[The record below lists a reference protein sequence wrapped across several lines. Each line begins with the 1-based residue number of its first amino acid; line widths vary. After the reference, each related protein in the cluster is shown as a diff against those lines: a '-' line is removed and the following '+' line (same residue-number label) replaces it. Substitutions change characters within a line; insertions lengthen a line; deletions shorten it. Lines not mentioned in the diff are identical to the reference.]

1 MSGTTTNM
9 LTINGVTIA
18 TPSKFT
24 ITLNDLDSEETG
36 RSLDGNLHRDVIGTN
51 FRTIDL
57 EWKTMTRNEL
67 QTLLAQVS
75 NKTFTVVYYDPIQ
88 DTRISKIMYA
98 GNRKIDMYNYVL
110 GKDGTPIWTDISVSL
125 IQVYNNKSNPDSEYT
140 GQ

>member
-1 MSGTTTNM
+1 MAETTTNM

-110 GKDGTPIWTDISVSL
+110 GKDGSPIWTDISVSL

-140 GQ
+140 G

>member
-1 MSGTTTNM
+1 MSDTTTNM
-9 LTINGVTIA
+9 LTINGVKIA

-110 GKDGTPIWTDISVSL
+110 GKDGSPIWTDISVSL

-140 GQ
+140 G

>member
-1 MSGTTTNM
+1 MSDTTTNM
-9 LTINGVTIA
+9 LTINGVKIA

-67 QTLLAQVS
+67 QTLLSQVS

-140 GQ
+140 G

>member
-1 MSGTTTNM
+1 MSDTTTNM

-140 GQ
+140 G